1 MVMNYF
7 SLGLR
12 KTKTNNGRKT
22 NNASKTNNGRK
33 TNNASSSAPKRNNRN
48 ATVLGKGT
56 RVRNVTN
63 TVKSLGTRAVAL
75 GGAAYKMYLVTPT
88 ADLLKIAAVCFV
100 IIYMASAFLGQGTSP
115 QIRLLK
121 TNIKNAERALVQKRK
136 IGMNIYRAYM
146 KKGNVNKAANYM
158 RQLNEKHAPNVQKID
173 DMKDEL
179 ANLRREIA
187 QVAPPTFSQVI
198 QNTINTLTP
207 VATTVLALQ
216 AQIAETQTKV
226 ITAETAQQKARTEA
240 ELASLQAAQEKQ
252 ELKIQQ
258 QVQTF
263 VGPVVGGV
271 KVLASGVQSIEA
283 LGENM
288 GALRR
293 AAQFVKSTGAQT
305 LAYGASAAGAVG
317 RFRARRAGQA

>member
-1 MVMNYF
+1 
-7 SLGLR
+7 
-12 KTKTNNGRKT
+12 
-22 NNASKTNNGRK
+22 
-33 TNNASSSAPKRNNRN
+33 
-48 ATVLGKGT
+48 
-56 RVRNVTN
+56 
-63 TVKSLGTRAVAL
+63 
-75 GGAAYKMYLVTPT
+75 MYLVTPT

-121 TNIKNAERALVQKRK
+121 ANIKNAERSLVQKRK

-158 RQLNEKHAPNVQKID
+158 RQLNEKHAPNFEKID

-179 ANLRREIA
+179 ANLRRQIA
-187 QVAPPTFSQVI
+187 QIAPPSLAK
-198 QNTINTLTP
+198 TLQDTLNAVTP
-207 VATTVLALQ
+207 MATTLLALQ
-216 AQIAETQTKV
+216 AQISDAQTKV

-240 ELASLQAAQEKQ
+240 ELVSLQVAQATQ

-258 QVQTF
+258 KVQTV

-283 LGENM
+283 LGSNM
-288 GALRR
+288 GALHR
-293 AAQFVKSTGAQT
+293 AGQFVLSTGAKG

>member
-1 MVMNYF
+1 
-7 SLGLR
+7 
-12 KTKTNNGRKT
+12 
-22 NNASKTNNGRK
+22 
-33 TNNASSSAPKRNNRN
+33 
-48 ATVLGKGT
+48 
-56 RVRNVTN
+56 
-63 TVKSLGTRAVAL
+63 
-75 GGAAYKMYLVTPT
+75 
-88 ADLLKIAAVCFV
+88 
-100 IIYMASAFLGQGTSP
+100 
-115 QIRLLK
+115 
-121 TNIKNAERALVQKRK
+121 
-136 IGMNIYRAYM
+136 MNIYRAYM

>member
-1 MVMNYF
+1 MVVNYF
-7 SLGLR
+7 KSGL
-12 KTKTNNGRKT
+12 KKPANTAASARKT
-22 NNASKTNNGRK
+22 NNARK
-33 TNNASSSAPKRNNRN
+33 ATPKRNTRN
-48 ATVLGKGT
+48 ATVLGNGA

-88 ADLLKIAAVCFV
+88 AELLRIAAVCFV
-100 IIYMASAFLGQGTSP
+100 IIYIASAFLGQGTSP

-121 TNIKNAERALVQKRK
+121 ANIKNAERSLVQKRK

-158 RQLNEKHAPNVQKID
+158 RQLNEKHAPNSQKID

-179 ANLRREIA
+179 ADLRRQIA
-187 QVAPPTFSQVI
+187 RVAPPSFSQVI
-198 QNTINTLTP
+198 QNTINALTP
-207 VATTVLALQ
+207 MATTLLALQ
-216 AQIAETQTKV
+216 AQISDTQTKV

-240 ELASLQAAQEKQ
+240 ELVSLQVAQATQ

-258 QVQTF
+258 KVQTV

-283 LGENM
+283 LGSNM

-293 AAQFVKSTGAQT
+293 AGQFAMSTGAKG